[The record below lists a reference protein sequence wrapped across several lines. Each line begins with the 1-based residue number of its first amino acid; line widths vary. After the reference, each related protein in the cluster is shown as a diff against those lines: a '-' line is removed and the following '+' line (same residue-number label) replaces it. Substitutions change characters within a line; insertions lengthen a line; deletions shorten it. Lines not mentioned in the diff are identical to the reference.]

1 MKQHDLTKNV
11 NLLHMTTEYCWTDRV
26 CVESSR

>member
-1 MKQHDLTKNV
+1 
-11 NLLHMTTEYCWTDRV
+11 MTTEYCWTDRV